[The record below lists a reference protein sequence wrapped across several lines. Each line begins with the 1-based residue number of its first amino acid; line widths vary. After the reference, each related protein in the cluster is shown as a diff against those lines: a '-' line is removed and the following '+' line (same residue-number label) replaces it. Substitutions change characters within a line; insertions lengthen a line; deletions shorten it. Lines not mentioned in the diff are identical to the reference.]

1 MKTQLIAW
9 VDGDMKEKAKELR
22 INMSQLCDKALR
34 KTVMGIEKW
43 EHDRTKD
50 VLQTISKVITEEEK
64 RHLIK
69 ILKKPYQELTD
80 EDINFLD
87 SVDDKVN
94 ETGNRNN
101 KKEVM

>member
-87 SVDDKVN
+87 NVDDKV
-94 ETGNRNN
+94 NRNN